1 MRKATTAA
9 IAALIGSA
17 ALAAGNLLPD
27 SFVADLC
34 QRQKTGVSYLKAEG
48 GMPEGISVTT
58 DKALDPVYKIETSA
72 AVPCAVKK
80 GDLVVLT
87 ACVRGVSPSGKVA
100 VLTKFQ
106 DKTYTGAF
114 RDNLTADSAK
124 WTWCR
129 VVGVAPKDY
138 EAGSMRL
145 HVYPWTGA
153 QKAEIRGWKLEN
165 LGQVKKSDL
174 PPLPPA
180 PDWPAGEL
188 KAPQPPLRGDIPPRR
203 ASRKRPVRLR
213 SPEMPPR

>member
-1 MRKATTAA
+1 MKTVIGA

-17 ALAAGNLLPD
+17 ALADGNLLPD
-27 SFVADLC
+27 SFVAELC

-165 LGQVKKSDL
+165 LGQVKKSEL

-180 PDWPAGEL
+180 PNWPAGEL
-188 KAPQPPLRGDIPPRR
+188 KAPQPPPPPP
-203 ASRKRPVRLR
+203 PVVLA
-213 SPEMPPR
+213 PLTPAE

>member
-1 MRKATTAA
+1 MKKLTVAV
-9 IAALIGSA
+9 LSA
-17 ALAAGNLLPD
+17 FTGFAVLAAENLLPD
-27 SFVADLC
+27 SFIKELC
-34 QRQKTGVSYLKAEG
+34 QRQKTGVTYLKAEG

-165 LGQVKKSDL
+165 LGQV
-174 PPLPPA
+174 
-180 PDWPAGEL
+180 
-188 KAPQPPLRGDIPPRR
+188 
-203 ASRKRPVRLR
+203 
-213 SPEMPPR
+213 